1 MNNETLFTINLE
13 DKATSKINTIGNE
26 LSKLQTDF
34 NKMCNLQ
41 PFVMIGNLL
50 AQISDKLSVIGQN
63 SLFAV
68 NNLRYLNDTTSKG
81 LKENHKNF
89 DKLNETIKNTGKN
102 TSGLDKAKDKV
113 KEVGKKAKE
122 STSIVSK
129 FSETLS
135 KIGAAGFG
143 ISAISG
149 AFSTIG
155 GLFGEGMSRQNAVS
169 DFETLLYGD
178 KEAAKKL
185 AEDIRLTEAATL
197 YGTDTMNEAVKQMIG
212 YGVDTETSFQ
222 MSEALGDI
230 AMGDKNKMG
239 SLSMAFSQMAGLG
252 KLQTQDWKQMVGAG
266 FNPFSQMEKDLG
278 KSKDELQEMMEKGKI
293 TSDMVKDAF
302 MHATQTKYFDIEG
315 KVHYAADENELK
327 QAKSD
332 FEKAN
337 EEIAKKGG
345 KKKEWQEDKGQYWQA
360 TTGTLE
366 GTLSGKLAK
375 LQSKFGDL
383 KARLFEALM
392 PVAEKLIDL
401 VSNKIFPMI
410 EKAWPII
417 DAIGAGIGWLTDM
430 LIENWDAV
438 SEAVVGIGAFVGVLM
453 LVINPVSWIVAGI
466 AALTVGIIWLCKNWE
481 EWHDWVVA
489 ICYPLAV
496 VIDIIKSVKK
506 HWDSIVEGF
515 KGGGILEGIK
525 RLGLAILDGVL
536 RPVQSL
542 LDMLSKI
549 HGLGKLA
556 GWARDGI
563 AALRESINAA
573 IPTPEPKKEDTAENG
588 DNPNKEL
595 KDAVNGKNKGG
606 SGTDKLKGKADKGT
620 KAAVSGGQRNTTV
633 NIHIQDMVKEINFNG
648 TLQENEDDLVNR
660 VSECMTRVLYA
671 TAQLE

>member
-1 MNNETLFTINLE
+1 MNTLYTIELAPQGVDKMNTALVSVNKVGEAVNSINTSINPLAKIIQLLENTNKILLSIGKVGVSSFNKLDDILSETREGFSKGTSQAEKLE
-13 DKATSKINTIGNE
+13 NKINSIGKAGE
-26 LSKLQTDF
+26 KAGEKVEKGLLSKFANFGQA
-34 NKMCNLQ
+34 
-41 PFVMIGNLL
+41 FVGIKAA
-50 AQISDKLSVIGQN
+50 AQSLVSPIMSV
-63 SLFAV
+63 F
-68 NNLRYLNDTTSKG
+68 
-81 LKENHKNF
+81 E
-89 DKLNETIKNTGKN
+89 
-102 TSGLDKAKDKV
+102 
-113 KEVGKKAKE
+113 
-122 STSIVSK
+122 
-129 FSETLS
+129 
-135 KIGAAGFG
+135 
-143 ISAISG
+143 
-149 AFSTIG
+149 
-155 GLFGEGMSRQNAVS
+155 EGMSRQNAVS

-178 KEAAKKL
+178 KEAAKNL
-185 AEDIRLTEAATL
+185 AEAIRSTDAATL

-315 KVHYAADENELK
+315 KVHYAADEEQLK
-327 QAKSD
+327 KAQEEFD
-332 FEKAN
+332 KAN

-345 KKKEWQEDKGQYWQA
+345 KKKEWQEEKGQYWQA

-383 KARLFEALM
+383 KARLFDALA
-392 PVAEKLIDL
+392 PVAEKLIAL
-401 VSNKIFPMI
+401 VTDRIFPMI

-417 DAIGAGIGWLTDM
+417 DAVCAGIGWLTD
-430 LIENWDAV
+430 LIIENWDAI
-438 SEAVVGIGAFVGVLM
+438 SDLAIGIGSVVGAIM
-453 LVINPVSWIVAGI
+453 LLTSPMTWIIVAIG
-466 AALTVGIIWLCKNWE
+466 ALTVGIIWLYKNWE
-481 EWHDWVVA
+481 EWHDVVVA
-489 ICYPLAV
+489 ICFPLAV

-506 HWDSIVEGF
+506 HWDSIVDGF

-549 HGLGKLA
+549 PGLGNLA

-563 AALRESINAA
+563 TALRYSINAA
-573 IPTPEPKKEDTAENG
+573 IPTPEPNKENTAENG

-595 KDAVNGKNKGG
+595 KDTVNKPGAATVPDLMK
-606 SGTDKLKGKADKGT
+606 TTDKGT

>member
-1 MNNETLFTINLE
+1 MNTIYTIELAPQGVDKMNPALVAVNKVGEAVNSINTAINPLAKIIQLLENTNKILLSIGKVGVSSFNKLDDILSETREGFSKGTSQAEKLE
-13 DKATSKINTIGNE
+13 NKINSIGKAGE
-26 LSKLQTDF
+26 KAGEKVEKGLLSKFANFGQA
-34 NKMCNLQ
+34 
-41 PFVMIGNLL
+41 FVGIKAA
-50 AQISDKLSVIGQN
+50 AQSLVSPIMSV
-63 SLFAV
+63 F
-68 NNLRYLNDTTSKG
+68 
-81 LKENHKNF
+81 E
-89 DKLNETIKNTGKN
+89 
-102 TSGLDKAKDKV
+102 
-113 KEVGKKAKE
+113 
-122 STSIVSK
+122 
-129 FSETLS
+129 
-135 KIGAAGFG
+135 
-143 ISAISG
+143 
-149 AFSTIG
+149 
-155 GLFGEGMSRQNAVS
+155 EGMSRQNAVS

-185 AEDIRLTEAATL
+185 AEDIRQTDAATL

-315 KVHYAADENELK
+315 KVHYAADEEQLK
-327 QAKSD
+327 KAKAD

-375 LQSKFGDL
+375 LQSKFSDL
-383 KARLFEALM
+383 KAKLFEALM

-401 VSNKIFPMI
+401 VSNKVFPMI

-417 DAIGAGIGWLTDM
+417 DAIGAGIGYLTD
-430 LIENWDAV
+430 LIIENWDAI
-438 SEAVVGIGAFVGVLM
+438 SDLAIGIGSVVGAIM
-453 LVINPVSWIVAGI
+453 LLTSPMTWTIVAVS
-466 AALTVGIIWLCKNWE
+466 ALTAGIIWLYKNWE
-481 EWHDWVVA
+481 EWHDVVVA

-506 HWDSIVEGF
+506 HWDSIVDGF
-515 KGGGILEGIK
+515 KNGGLLEGIK
-525 RLGLAILDGVL
+525 RLGLAILDGIL
-536 RPVQSL
+536 TPVESL
-542 LDMLSKI
+542 LKMLSKI
-549 HGLGKLA
+549 PVVGKGISLLADGVSSLREKIQSSIPEVVKVETENKPEDNGTQSDLENAVNQSTKGGTGLG
-556 GWARDGI
+556 
-563 AALRESINAA
+563 
-573 IPTPEPKKEDTAENG
+573 
-588 DNPNKEL
+588 
-595 KDAVNGKNKGG
+595 GG
-606 SGTDKLKGKADKGT
+606 SATAKGT
-620 KAAVSGGQRNTTV
+620 EKVASGGTRNTQITITLGNLV
-633 NIHIQDMVKEINFNG
+633 GTMAFSGGFEENREQVESNITDS
-648 TLQENEDDLVNR
+648 LLR
-660 VSECMTRVLYA
+660 LLYSA
-671 TAQLE
+671 AYAVE

>member
-1 MNNETLFTINLE
+1 
-13 DKATSKINTIGNE
+13 
-26 LSKLQTDF
+26 
-34 NKMCNLQ
+34 
-41 PFVMIGNLL
+41 
-50 AQISDKLSVIGQN
+50 
-63 SLFAV
+63 
-68 NNLRYLNDTTSKG
+68 
-81 LKENHKNF
+81 
-89 DKLNETIKNTGKN
+89 
-102 TSGLDKAKDKV
+102 
-113 KEVGKKAKE
+113 
-122 STSIVSK
+122 
-129 FSETLS
+129 
-135 KIGAAGFG
+135 
-143 ISAISG
+143 
-149 AFSTIG
+149 
-155 GLFGEGMSRQNAVS
+155 
-169 DFETLLYGD
+169 
-178 KEAAKKL
+178 
-185 AEDIRLTEAATL
+185 
-197 YGTDTMNEAVKQMIG
+197 
-212 YGVDTETSFQ
+212 
-222 MSEALGDI
+222 EALGDI

-239 SLSMAFSQMAGLG
+239 SLSMAFSQMYSLG

-266 FNPFSQMEKDLG
+266 FNPFNQMEKDLG
-278 KSKDELQEMMEKGKI
+278 KSKDELDEMMSKGKI
-293 TSDMVKDAF
+293 TADMVKDAF

-315 KVHYAADENELK
+315 KVHYAADEEQLK
-327 QAKSD
+327 KAQEEFD
-332 FEKAN
+332 KAN

-345 KKKEWQEDKGQYWQA
+345 KKKEWQEEKGQYWQA

-383 KARLFEALM
+383 KAKLFDALA

-417 DAIGAGIGWLTDM
+417 DAIGAGIGWLTD
-430 LIENWDAV
+430 LIIENWDAI
-438 SEAVVGIGAFVGVLM
+438 SDLAIGIGSVVGAIMLLTSPMTWIIVAIGA
-453 LVINPVSWIVAGI
+453 
-466 AALTVGIIWLCKNWE
+466 LTAGIIWLYKNWE
-481 EWHDWVVA
+481 EWHDVVVA
-489 ICYPLAV
+489 ICFPLAV

-536 RPVQSL
+536 KPVQSL

-549 HGLGKLA
+549 PGLGILA